1 MLIKLLPF
9 DFVVI
14 QLFSCV
20 WLFENP
26 WCTAHQASLSFS
38 ISKSLLKLMSIES
51 MMPSNC
57 LICYCS
63 LLLLPS
69 IFPSIKLFSNESAL
83 LIRCP
88 KYQSFNFSISPSS
101 ENSGLLSFRMDL
113 FISLHSKGLSRVFS
127 NTTVESIN
135 SSVLRLLYGTTLTS
149 VQNYW
154 ENDSFD

>member
-1 MLIKLLPF
+1 MLIKLLTF

-26 WCTAHQASLSFS
+26 WYTAHQASLSFS
-38 ISKSLLKLMSIES
+38 IFQSLLKLMSIES

-57 LICYCS
+57 LICCSS

-69 IFPSIKLFSNESAL
+69 IFPSIKFFSSESAL

-88 KYQSFNFSISPSS
+88 KYQSFNMSISPSS

-113 FISLHSKGLSRVFS
+113 FDLLAFQGTLQSLFQYHSWKHQLFS
-127 NTTVESIN
+127 AQTSLWYN
-135 SSVLRLLYGTTLTS
+135 SYICTKLLGKP
-149 VQNYW
+149 
-154 ENDSFD
+154 